1 MIKRIKTFMQ
11 VDVWQT
17 PLHDKSK
24 RYSFL
29 IRQIRIFIVAFKGFM
44 DNRVNL
50 RASALTFYTLLS
62 MVPIV
67 AMGFGVAAGFGFDR
81 KLEEFIIAN
90 FKGQEEVM
98 NWIINMSY
106 DVLEG
111 VEGGL
116 LAGIGLIVLI
126 WSVMQVLTNI
136 ENSFNAIWEVK
147 KARSFV
153 RKLSDYL
160 AIMLIAPLLII
171 VSSSLSVYISTRLES
186 VAQNVEVIQTVS
198 PYLESAFRLLPYTLV
213 WLLFTII
220 YMIMPNTK
228 VNFKYAL
235 IAGIIAGT
243 IFQVTQW
250 AYIHFQIGVSTYSAF
265 YGTFAALPLFLAW
278 LQISWLIVLLGAEIS
293 FAYQNVKKYEFE
305 AGSLNISNHDKR
317 LVSLFLMR
325 NIIKNFQEGNEPLT
339 STELSHELGMP
350 MRLVRDMLF
359 NLVKANVLNETIT
372 ESPRENGYQPAIDVN
387 IIDIKFVLDRLD
399 AVGTDHLTV
408 NESESWLR
416 LANVHEE
423 LINSMKGSTSNVLLK
438 DI

>member
-1 MIKRIKTFMQ
+1 MIKKLILFLQ
-11 VDVWQT
+11 EDVWKT
-17 PLHDKSK
+17 PLHNKSK

-29 IRQIRIFIVAFKGFM
+29 IHQIRTILLAIKGFM
-44 DNRVNL
+44 EDRVSL

-62 MVPIV
+62 VVPIA
-67 AMGFGVAAGFGFDR
+67 AMAFGVAKGFGFDN
-81 KLEEFIIAN
+81 KMEELIVTN

-98 NWIINMSY
+98 NWIIDMSY
-106 DVLEG
+106 NVLEG

-116 LAGIGLIVLI
+116 LAGIGLVVLI

-136 ENSFNAIWEVK
+136 ENSFNAIWQIK
-147 KARSFV
+147 KPRTFF

-160 AIMLIAPLLII
+160 SIMLIAPVLII
-171 VSSSLSVYISTRLES
+171 LSSSLSVYISTRIES
-186 VAQNVEVIQTVS
+186 VAQNIEVIQTVS
-198 PYLESAFRLLPYTLV
+198 PYVDSALRLLPYTLV
-213 WLLFTII
+213 WLLFTLI

-228 VNFKYAL
+228 VKFKYAL

-250 AYIHFQIGVSTYSAF
+250 GYIHFQVGVSKYSTL

-293 FAYQNVKKYEFE
+293 FAYQNVEKYEFE

-325 NIIKNFQEGNEPLT
+325 NIIKNFQEGKEPMT
-339 STELSHELGMP
+339 SSQLSTDLGIP
-350 MRLVRDMLF
+350 MRLVRDLMH
-359 NLVKANVLNETIT
+359 NLVESNLLNETVT
-372 ESPRENGYQPAIDVN
+372 VSPKENGYQPG
-387 IIDIKFVLDRLD
+387 IDINLIDIRFVLDRLD
-399 AVGTDHLTV
+399 AIGTDQVTV
-408 NESESWLR
+408 NESEAWLR

-423 LINSMKGSTSNVLLK
+423 LILSMKGSECNVLLK
-438 DI
+438 DV